1 VAVPRFT
8 IELSAAELDVVWRAL
23 SFGDLPLILDVPS
36 PGATQAERAA
46 LEARVWAELVDR
58 ELAEDHGRA
67 TGKLVNVLGVIR
79 HRRWAVELR
88 TFGPDP
94 RRAMLAVHGV
104 RAMLAVHGVRAVL
117 AVLDDEK
124 LRLARVPD
132 TGIAGTLL
140 SLLPELP
147 AGTGHQV
154 TVAAEALTAAAAAG
168 TSAAAR
174 DVLRGHGVNR
184 DDAGSLVTMTT
195 GGIRTGQI
203 AAEHRGPDGRLIRS
217 PRIVAFYDTPHGR
230 YRALRTD
237 GHLTIGPATLA
248 ALAYSVDDL
257 LLELRTR

>member
-1 VAVPRFT
+1 MPRFT
-8 IELSAAELDVVWRAL
+8 TELSATELDVVWRAL

-36 PGATQAERAA
+36 PGTTRAERSA
-46 LEARVWAELVDR
+46 LEGRVWAELVDR

-67 TGKLVNVLGVIR
+67 TGKLVDVLGVLR
-79 HRRWAVELR
+79 RRRWAVELR
-88 TFGPDP
+88 TFGPGP
-94 RRAMLAVHGV
+94 RRAI
-104 RAMLAVHGVRAVL
+104 LAVHGVRAVL
-117 AVLDDEK
+117 AVLADDT

-195 GGIRTGQI
+195 GSIRTGQI

-230 YRALRTD
+230 YRALRAD
-237 GHLTIGPATLA
+237 GHLTIGPATLG

-257 LLELRTR
+257 LLDLRTR

>member
-1 VAVPRFT
+1 MPRFT
-8 IELSAAELDVVWRAL
+8 TELSAAELDVVWRAL

-36 PGATQAERAA
+36 PGTTRAERAA

-67 TGKLVNVLGVIR
+67 TGKLVDVLGVLR
-79 HRRWAVELR
+79 RRRWAVELR

-94 RRAMLAVHGV
+94 RRAI
-104 RAMLAVHGVRAVL
+104 LAVHGVRAVL
-117 AVLDDEK
+117 AVLADDT

-195 GGIRTGQI
+195 GSIRTGQI
-203 AAEHRGPDGRLIRS
+203 AAEHRGPDGRLIRA

-237 GHLTIGPATLA
+237 GHLMIGPATLG

-257 LLELRTR
+257 LLDLRTR

>member
-8 IELSAAELDVVWRAL
+8 IELSAVELDVVWRSL

-36 PGATQAERAA
+36 PGATRAERAA
-46 LEARVWAELVDR
+46 LEARVWAGLVDR

-67 TGKLVNVLGVIR
+67 TGKLVTVLGVIR
-79 HRRWAVELR
+79 RRRWAVELR

-94 RRAMLAVHGV
+94 RQAI
-104 RAMLAVHGVRAVL
+104 LAVHGVRAVL
-117 AVLDDEK
+117 AVLDKGK

-147 AGTGHQV
+147 AGKGHQV

-184 DDAGSLVTMTT
+184 DDAGSLITMTT
-195 GGIRTGQI
+195 GSIHTGQI
-203 AAEHRGPDGRLIRS
+203 AAELRGPDGRLTRS

-237 GHLTIGPATLA
+237 GHLTIGPATPA

-257 LLELRTR
+257 LLDLRTR